1 MCHDFYLLDFGSC
14 REFVFCYLIRYEL
27 FSNIRLTIVTCT
39 CIADEVYIC
48 DCSLTRTDDKQ
59 DDDVYY
65 LTFLEAAIK
74 DASRNN
80 SENK

>member
-1 MCHDFYLLDFGSC
+1 MISISSTLVLVVSSF
-14 REFVFCYLIRYEL
+14 FVISSGMNFLVI
-27 FSNIRLTIVTCT
+27 IRLTIVTCT

-80 SENK
+80 GENK

>member
-1 MCHDFYLLDFGSC
+1 MISISSTLVLVVSSF
-14 REFVFCYLIRYEL
+14 FVISSGMNFLVIT
-27 FSNIRLTIVTCT
+27 RLTIVTCT

-80 SENK
+80 GENK

>member
-1 MCHDFYLLDFGSC
+1 MISISSTLVLVVSSF
-14 REFVFCYLIRYEL
+14 FVISSGMNFLVI
-27 FSNIRLTIVTCT
+27 IRLTIVTCT
-39 CIADEVYIC
+39 YIADEVYIC

>member
-1 MCHDFYLLDFGSC
+1 MISISST
-14 REFVFCYLIRYEL
+14 FVLVVSSFFVISSGMNFLVI
-27 FSNIRLTIVTCT
+27 IRLTIVTCT

>member
-1 MCHDFYLLDFGSC
+1 MISISSTLVLVVSSF
-14 REFVFCYLIRYEL
+14 FVISSGMNFLVI
-27 FSNIRLTIVTCT
+27 IRLTIVTCT

-59 DDDVYY
+59 DDDVCY

>member
-1 MCHDFYLLDFGSC
+1 MISISSTLVLVVSSF
-14 REFVFCYLIRYEL
+14 FVISSGMNFLVI
-27 FSNIRLTIVTCT
+27 IRLAIVTCT

-65 LTFLEAAIK
+65 LMFLEAAIK

>member
-1 MCHDFYLLDFGSC
+1 MISISSTLVLVVSSF
-14 REFVFCYLIRYEL
+14 FVISSGMNFLVI
-27 FSNIRLTIVTCT
+27 IRLTIVTCT

-65 LTFLEAAIK
+65 LTFLEATIK

>member
-1 MCHDFYLLDFGSC
+1 MISISSTLVLVVSSF
-14 REFVFCYLIRYEL
+14 FVISSGMNFLVI
-27 FSNIRLTIVTCT
+27 IRLTIVTCT

>member
-1 MCHDFYLLDFGSC
+1 MISISSTLVLVVSSF
-14 REFVFCYLIRYEL
+14 FVISSGMNFLVI
-27 FSNIRLTIVTCT
+27 IRLTIVTCT

-65 LTFLEAAIK
+65 LTFLEVAIK

>member
-1 MCHDFYLLDFGSC
+1 MISISSTLVLVVSSF
-14 REFVFCYLIRYEL
+14 FVISSGMNFLVI
-27 FSNIRLTIVTCT
+27 IRLTLVTCT